1 MDVFKTII
9 LNMNE
14 EIKKINLNHS
24 LIFFLFSIFFSLIIF
39 KFYNLSI
46 SPLICLLLIL
56 TIGVSHG
63 SLDYVKGKKLFN
75 ILNIKK
81 ISIFYFSYI
90 LIAISVIVLWIII
103 PFVSL
108 IIFLFVASY
117 HFGKEDTQFLVSENS
132 YFNQLLLF
140 FKGWLIILA
149 PMFFHFNET
158 IAIFKFL
165 FVNNE
170 IFYST
175 LEFIEIN
182 KILPIGIILST
193 LSSVCL
199 FLKKFEIKKFVIFL
213 DFFSILILNYYLS
226 PLVAFT
232 LYFCFLH
239 SIRHSITLIYEI
251 DKNNLKNGLK
261 VFSKKALPLTVLT
274 AIFFLIT
281 LYLLNNHYDFN
292 SSILKIIFIG
302 LASLTFPHILLE
314 YFLEK
319 NEKKRN

>member
-9 LNMNE
+9 LDMNN
-14 EIKKINLNHS
+14 EIKKTNLNHS
-24 LIFFLFSIFFSLIIF
+24 FIFFLFSYIFSLIIF
-39 KFYNLSI
+39 KFNNLSI

-63 SLDYVKGKKLFN
+63 SLDHVKGKKLFN

-81 ISIFYFSYI
+81 ISIFYFLYT
-90 LIAISVIVLWIII
+90 LIAISVIIIWIII
-103 PFVSL
+103 PSISL
-108 IIFLFVASY
+108 MIFLLVASF
-117 HFGKEDTQFLVSENS
+117 HFGKEDTQFLISENS
-132 YFNQLLLF
+132 YFNQLLF
-140 FKGWLIILA
+140 FLKGLLIILA
-149 PMFFHFNET
+149 PMFFHFDET
-158 IAIFKFL
+158 ITIFKFL
-165 FVNNE
+165 LIDNE

-175 LEFIEIN
+175 LEFIEVN

-193 LSSVCL
+193 LSCVYL
-199 FLKKFEIKKFVIFL
+199 FLRKFEIKKFIIFL

-232 LYFCFLH
+232 IYFCFLH

-251 DKNNLKNGLK
+251 DKNDFKNGLK
-261 VFSKKALPLTVLT
+261 VFSKKILPLTILT
-274 AIFFLIT
+274 AIFCLIG
-281 LYLLNNHYDFN
+281 LYLLNNNYDFN

-319 NEKKRN
+319 NEK